1 MFETADTHW
10 RKMKP
15 EMSPTKGIRDK
26 VPFWLIEAAKDWE
39 SCREGLVT
47 VPGIGPVFEPLPS
60 SVLDWAKAVYFDA
73 GWEQRKQLP
82 HLLDDYALR
91 LMTIEEFET
100 FNAGKPK
107 ERQLVAGESCAR
119 LWDRRILY
127 KGVSSLDYPEQV
139 APPRIPPDPTKEY
152 WLALFQTCSGTS
164 RMKVL
169 VTEKEEHCNLG
180 APIELLI
187 WTGFQEVELK
197 MPVAAAL
204 IDKSWDLFEERILG
218 YLYDREWIFPA
229 RTVLD
234 PR

>member
-1 MFETADTHW
+1 MFETADTQW
-10 RKMKP
+10 RNINP
-15 EMSPTKGIRDK
+15 GINPTKGIREK
-26 VPFWLIEAAKDWE
+26 VPFWLMEATKDWE

-47 VPGIGPVFEPLPS
+47 VPGIGPVLEPLQS
-60 SVLDWAKAVYFDA
+60 SVLDWAKTVYFDA

-91 LMTIEEFET
+91 LMTIEEFES

-107 ERQLVAGESCAR
+107 ERQLVVGESCAR

-139 APPRIPPDPTKEY
+139 PPPRIPPDPTKEY
-152 WLALFQTCSGTS
+152 WLALLQTCSGN
-164 RMKVL
+164 RMRVL
-169 VTEKEEHCNLG
+169 VTEKDDHCNLG
-180 APIELLI
+180 TPIEVLI

-218 YLYDREWIFPA
+218 YLYDRGLIFPA
-229 RTVLD
+229 SPLFG